1 MCYRHVQALKTEEAV
16 DMVEAVEE
24 PEDGLC
30 PVVLTTNQ
38 ELGAESVVVP
48 SQFGSSSL
56 PLPPT
61 NNDPASEEQYALG
74 EGAGE
79 HFV

>member
-1 MCYRHVQALKTEEAV
+1 MCYRHVQLLKAQQ
-16 DMVEAVEE
+16 AAEE
-24 PEDGLC
+24 PEDADGLC
-30 PVVLTTNQ
+30 PVALPLDQ
-38 ELGAESVVVP
+38 EVGAESESVVAP
-48 SQFGSSSL
+48 PQFGSSSL